1 MLICPNKSSKQW
13 KELSDKIGSRQAML
27 AFIRNGNEIPES
39 EAKARELIT
48 NRGILESLRNMPK
61 LSEDNIF
68 GTLKAN
74 DFITDNQVK
83 REGKTWYQLADIEN
97 IGKRLGEYTEQ
108 YGPILEYDNGYV
120 TVAQESV
127 DAWNKVAEVQS
138 AEKLT
143 STRLAEEFLDK
154 MGISIQE
161 RNDVLQRYGSNGIA
175 DIAERMVLIQS
186 GMRDVALPEEALHFF
201 LEMLPQDHPALV
213 EALDKIRDRPIYS
226 QTLNQ
231 YKNNPNYRID
241 GQVNFS
247 KIKKEALAKEIAAN
261 IKSKDSQTWVGR
273 IIDGILNFIKS
284 ITIQK
289 TATEKLQDLFYSD
302 NIGNLNKNLNSSE
315 IYNQLSDEYKAFYE
329 AQLKEAT
336 EEQKQTIQQVLK
348 HTASIN
354 FNKEQHILTQHN
366 VAEPDGVRLKS
377 VTQVLGSDF
386 YSDLDH
392 IQAVQTILEN
402 YAEHFPEVTNS
413 DKVNKYIDSLS
424 SNLDTDEKEK
434 LINKFK
440 SKEIINYISKEL
452 MDPESGIDKE
462 FIEAFTP
469 DLANDILKTAENAK
483 KTLFG
488 TAVHSIVES
497 IILGKDIDFDNIDPI
512 IEYFMDKKT
521 LRELIYGKGLKD
533 TGIKGLLQE
542 IQKDGTVLMTEVE
555 VGNSNLGGV
564 IDIVGVKPDGTVDI
578 YDFKTKFLKEHTRNK
593 ENIKEEFEQITREQ
607 SIFGVKNDPDTLQDV
622 VDKKRS
628 LNQKFTQ
635 QLSLYKN
642 ILMEAGIPVDKLN
655 IIGVPYRLNEN
666 GKIREIKPFVADPI
680 GYNDKIGK
688 HLFNITDPSLD
699 ASKKTAKTV
708 SIEDERT
715 KTLDKLS
722 KEGLKETFT
731 KALVRLEELRRF
743 FNTSKDSR
751 KTYELLTDLETKVNK
766 VDEQRTIVKTILDNF
781 ENFNDAATLL
791 NAQKSLLEVI
801 DSSVGIIQT
810 VTKEFDRL
818 KSLQSTDEVSAQQR
832 INELQKVND
841 FISGYETI
849 FKEMLGAIDSNNLDN
864 PLVKRL
870 VDLLGVTSS
879 IKDQYINSI
888 LPDVVNLI
896 KDEFSEE
903 GIENM
908 RRTYTENLIAAK
920 QRGDIKLAEDI
931 QKRIDGLPSKETIA
945 ETIKGNRGDVGWFF
959 GKFVA
964 TISNPDMILAGVAK
978 RLKRVLDRVR
988 LMNKDL
994 RDNLGK
1000 EFDKRT
1006 AAYGRNIDPK
1016 KTNESLVYKVKEFN
1030 SSTGKEDMTVLYF
1043 KSEYDEKL
1051 YNDYKKLQYNLKQ
1064 AQEEKDD
1071 TKIKA
1076 ARLAVKNFEQK
1087 YFESNFTSE
1096 YFKLTGILDKNV
1108 TYGGKNTTVREIV
1121 ADIFDKLNSIQR
1133 RSNYT
1138 DEDITNGNM
1147 NDEDL
1152 QERFELQQQY
1162 ASLKEMKDS
1171 FGNPKTG
1178 EDLKIAEAL
1187 KEYEKNS
1194 RLIYDYVEMTTL
1206 FNRKEQEIKLKYGEN
1221 SLEHEQ
1227 WIAKN
1232 TKLTTIPE
1240 YFTRRQE
1247 IFDRIKQINN
1257 NDNTSEQLA
1266 ELYRELSV
1274 LSKPYRDI
1282 DGNIQAQN
1290 MKPEITEKIKNIESE
1305 IVRLRQ
1311 NMDGFIMNGNT
1322 AEEKEEMKKL
1332 NFLKYNDK
1340 PYDRERL
1347 NELYTIGKQRLE
1359 DKINSDPDYE
1369 AKFDEMTSLL
1379 EELSNMSKKEITDHY
1394 FNELEKQKRLFAEAN
1409 NVSYEEFMK
1418 DKDLYQEFKNSDW
1431 FIQNHNITKTV
1442 LEEGDEDDDEAK
1454 GYSVEEPIWCWKRN
1468 MPVEKYIT
1476 RKPADHFYKRV
1487 LKDSYTDEN
1496 GKEIKLKNTD
1506 NKDVQDRYKP
1516 KSNEDYK
1523 KEYGKDH
1530 PYLNKEF
1537 TTLRDKY
1544 NNNTASEKEKVDYE
1558 NLLFIHKVQLDA
1570 QKDIELSQRLGLAV
1584 SFQEKHGL
1592 ERTIESGGNNI
1603 LQKGN
1608 SIWQGVKRSFTST
1621 EQDID
1626 QEGLASSK
1634 TQYSR
1639 LATMDNNEYKFVP
1652 VRFSTKGDA
1661 DNASYDVWGATLNYV
1676 AAINRKKELQKEF
1689 ALMNGLEKI
1698 LGDES
1703 NQPKSETNNLIAN
1716 SIFKKYFPEAAD
1728 KKINSGSN
1736 VRLDVLKSFVNTI
1749 LFNEESFKGYEVLGA
1764 NSQKVVNQVMKL
1776 ISRTTLGIA
1785 PFNWTTNLISGH
1797 VQNVIEAVGGNNIS
1811 LKKVMEARKI
1821 IYTGSSKYG
1830 NPIKDMISDYTKS
1843 KVGNLSYWGQL
1854 MEVFDPIQGEFEDEY
1869 GHKTQMNTIK
1879 NILNL
1884 GVYGGR
1890 IWGEWEIQMG
1900 TFIAYM
1906 SNNKVYDGKVMD
1918 RETFITKKVGDI
1930 TGLSL
1935 KEISSK
1941 KLDAIKEFDSLEISL
1956 LDMFEK
1962 DKTGKLVVKN
1972 EYKDVFQLGSKEF
1985 SEIVAKLHSM
1995 QKRLNGSYNKFDRTY
2010 IEKTSIGRMTM
2021 FFRKH
2026 IIPLGVNRWGMRR
2039 ENFESMT
2046 AEEGFYLTFCRS
2058 IGKDLIKFRLNNV
2071 VNWQNYSDAEKRAIK
2086 RTLTDV
2092 GIVLSCLAAYT
2103 LIGGY
2108 NDNDKDK
2115 MKKLRRSSWANQA
2128 LVAELMKIKSE
2139 TEQFIPL
2146 PDMGLNEIKRLYSN
2160 PSLILSETTQML
2172 YMSKLLLEQGVNTI
2186 PGVHYFDN
2194 NLYYQKE
2201 VDQGGLGD
2209 EGDSKLLH
2217 ELVRSFIGY
2226 SGKTFH
2232 PSDMVKS
2239 LEYGQRIK

>member
-1 MLICPNKSSKQW
+1 MITCPNKSSKEW
-13 KELSDKIGSRQAML
+13 KELSNKIGEDKALLS
-27 AFIRNGNEIPES
+27 FIRNGNEIPES

-74 DFITDNQVK
+74 DLITGEQIKN
-83 REGKTWYQLADIEN
+83 EGKTWYKLSDTED
-97 IGKRLGEYTEQ
+97 IGKKLGEYTEQ
-108 YGPILEYDNGYV
+108 YGPVLEYNNGYV

-127 DAWNKVAEVQS
+127 NAWNKVAEVQS

-154 MGISIQE
+154 MGVSVQE
-161 RNDVLQRYGSNGIA
+161 RDDILQRHGSNGIA

-186 GMRDVALPEEALHFF
+186 GMRDLALPEEALHFF

-231 YKNNPNYRID
+231 YKNKPNYRID

-261 IKSKDSQTWVGR
+261 IKSKDSQTWMGR

-284 ITIQK
+284 ITLQK

-315 IYNQLSDEYKAFYE
+315 IYNQLSDEYKSFYE

-354 FNKEQHILTQHN
+354 FNKEEHILTQHN
-366 VAEPDGVRLKS
+366 VVDPDGVRLKS

-386 YSDLDH
+386 YNELDH
-392 IQAVQTILEN
+392 IQAAETIVN
-402 YAEHFPEVTNS
+402 DFGHHIND
-413 DKVNKYIDSLS
+413 DKSNEYRESLP
-424 SNLDTDEKEK
+424 SNLSDEEVEK
-434 LINKFK
+434 LVTKFQSKQILNDLTKAMLSEKLDEEYITDLTSPDIAAQMIK
-440 SKEIINYISKEL
+440 SIQS
-452 MDPESGIDKE
+452 
-462 FIEAFTP
+462 AQ
-469 DLANDILKTAENAK
+469 

-488 TAVHSIVES
+488 TSVHNIVES
-497 IILGKDIDFDNIDPI
+497 LILGKDIDFDNLDPI
-512 IEYFMDKKT
+512 IEHFMDKKT

-533 TGIKGLLQE
+533 TGIKGLLQD

-555 VGNSNLGGV
+555 VGNDSLGGV
-564 IDIVGVKPDGTVDI
+564 IDIIGVKPDGTVEI

-593 ENIKEEFEQITREQ
+593 EDIKEEFEQVTRTQ
-607 SIFGVKNDPDTLQDV
+607 STFGVKNDPDTLQDV

-642 ILMEAGIPVDKLN
+642 ILMEAGVRVGSLN
-655 IIGVPYRLNEN
+655 IIGVPYRLDEN
-666 GKIREIKPFVADPI
+666 GKVREIKSFVADPI

-699 ASKKTAKTV
+699 ASKKTAKKV

-751 KTYELLTDLETKVNK
+751 KTYELLTDLDTKVNK
-766 VDEQRTIVKTILDNF
+766 VDEQRSIVKTILDNF

-818 KSLQSTDEVSAQQR
+818 KSLQSTDEASAQQR

-841 FISGYETI
+841 FIAGYETI
-849 FKEMLGAIDSNNLDN
+849 FKEMLGAIDSNDLDN

-908 RRTYTENLIAAK
+908 RRTYAENLIAAK
-920 QRGDIKLAEDI
+920 QRGDTKLAENI

-945 ETIKGNRGDVGWFF
+945 ETIKGDRGDVGWFF

-1000 EFDKRT
+1000 EFDKRA
-1006 AAYGRNIDPK
+1006 AAYGRGLDIK
-1016 KTNESLVYKVKEFN
+1016 KMNESLVYKVKEFN

-1071 TKIKA
+1071 AKVKA

-1087 YFESNFTSE
+1087 YFESDFTSE
-1096 YFKLTGILDKNV
+1096 YFKLTGVLDKNV
-1108 TYGGKNTTVREIV
+1108 TYGGKSTTVREIV

-1178 EDLKIAEAL
+1178 EDLKIAETL

-1194 RLIYDYVEMTTL
+1194 RLIYDYVEMTAL

-1221 SLEHEQ
+1221 SLEHQE

-1232 TKLTTIPE
+1232 TKLTTTPE

-1247 IFDRIKQINN
+1247 IFDRIKQINA
-1257 NDNTSEQLA
+1257 NDDTSEQLA

-1274 LSKPYRDI
+1274 LSKPYRDL

-1290 MKPEITEKIKNIESE
+1290 MKPEITEKIKNIQNE

-1322 AEEKEEMKKL
+1322 AEEKEEIKKL
-1332 NFLKYNDK
+1332 NYLKYNDK
-1340 PYDRERL
+1340 SYDGDRLKELYRVGKERL
-1347 NELYTIGKQRLE
+1347 EERMENDPEYE
-1359 DKINSDPDYE
+1359 D
-1369 AKFDEMTSLL
+1369 KFDEMTSLL
-1379 EELSNMSKKEITDHY
+1379 QELSDMSKTEITDHY

-1418 DKDLYQEFKNSDW
+1418 DKDLYQDFKNSDW
-1431 FIQNHNITKTV
+1431 FIQNHNIIKTV
-1442 LEEGDEDDDEAK
+1442 LEEGDEDDEAK
-1454 GYSVEEPIWCWKRN
+1454 GYSTEEPIWCWKRN

-1487 LKDSYTDEN
+1487 LKDSYTNES

-1544 NNNTASEKEKVDYE
+1544 NNKTASEKEKVDYE
-1558 NLLFIHKVQLDA
+1558 NLLYIHKAQLDA

-1584 SFQEKHGL
+1584 SFQEKHGM

-1608 SIWQGVKRSFTST
+1608 SILQGIKRSITST

-1626 QEGLASSK
+1626 QEGVASSK

-1661 DNASYDVWGATLNYV
+1661 ENASYDVWGATLNYV
-1676 AAINRKKELQKEF
+1676 AAINRKRELQKEF

-1736 VRLDVLKSFVNTI
+1736 VRLEVLKSFVNSI

-1776 ISRTTLGIA
+1776 ISRTTLGVA
-1785 PFNWTTNLISGH
+1785 PFNWATNLISGH
-1797 VQNVIEAVGGNNIS
+1797 VQNVIEAVGGNNIT
-1811 LKKVMEARKI
+1811 LKGVMEARKI
-1821 IYTGSSKYG
+1821 IYTGSKYG
-1830 NPIKDMISDYTKS
+1830 NPIKDMISDFTKS

-1854 MEVFDPIQGEFEDEY
+1854 MEIFDPIQGEFENEY

-1879 NILNL
+1879 NILHL
-1884 GVYGGR
+1884 GMYGGR
-1890 IWGEWEIQMG
+1890 VWGEWEIQMG
-1900 TFIAYM
+1900 TFIAYLG
-1906 SNNKVYDGKVMD
+1906 NNKVYNGRVMD
-1918 RETFITKKVGDI
+1918 KETFITKKVGDV

-1941 KLDAIKEFDSLEISL
+1941 KLEAIKEFDSLQTSL

-1962 DKTGKLVVKN
+1962 DKNGKVVIKD
-1972 EYKDVFQLGSKEF
+1972 EFKDVFQLGSKDF
-1985 SEIVAKLHSM
+1985 SEVVAKLHAM
-1995 QKRLNGSYNKFDRTY
+1995 QKRLNGSYNKFDKTY
-2010 IEKTSIGRMTM
+2010 IEKTSIGRMMM

-2026 IIPLGVNRWGMRR
+2026 VIPLGVNRWGMRR

-2058 IGKDLIKFRLNNV
+2058 MGKDLIKFRLNNV
-2071 VNWQNYSDAEKRAIK
+2071 INWQNYSDAEKRAIK

-2108 NDNDKDK
+2108 NENDKDK

-2128 LVAELMKIKSE
+2128 MVAELMKVKSE

-2146 PDMGLNEIKRLYSN
+2146 PDMGLNEIKRMYSN

-2172 YMSKLLLEQGVNTI
+2172 FMTKLLIEQGVNTI

-2194 NLYYQKE
+2194 DLYYQKQ

-2217 ELVRSFIGY
+2217 ELVRSFVGY